1 MANNG
6 NGENSKPGAK
16 FQRASLR
23 ARNKTLMMTP
33 ADVSDYQTKFDT
45 KGGDPFDLS
54 EIFEDTVS
62 DGDID
67 SDGGEIRQETSDPL
81 DAVLAESDE
90 LLEGTQYEGTAS
102 DSNRVNNMSS
112 SDRPREESVS
122 SPFASKV
129 ADIFSNQGSGGVS
142 ASAVSTGAISS
153 FDDGALDSPPPMGNT
168 ASSGKLLFR
177 PPGAATAPQM
187 VRGASSAPPRKVA
200 PIAAPLVVEGGP
212 IVRETR
218 ELATTDSGFSQV
230 ESLTSRS
237 LKGEVAPKSMAE
249 HKSMA
254 KGELD
259 ITPQKGAMAEPLYRE
274 RVEWRIKSKLV
285 GFLVSYESDPM
296 GRYIELREGRLLVTK
311 DVKSNDSYLLIEHES
326 VSPLH
331 ATMKISDD
339 GSILV
344 LDQLSERGTK
354 IKRVDGSSDEVL
366 NGDKGNLFHGDIVV
380 FGDCEYHLAL
390 VAQRKEPTS
399 I

>member
-1 MANNG
+1 MANNS
-6 NGENSKPGAK
+6 NGENSKLGAK

-33 ADVSDYQTKFDT
+33 ADVSDYQTKVDT

-62 DGDID
+62 DSDIESPGDKGRQDTGDEIRDPLGDVLTEASDNLD
-67 SDGGEIRQETSDPL
+67 SPKDGGIVSDL
-81 DAVLAESDE
+81 SEA
-90 LLEGTQYEGTAS
+90 
-102 DSNRVNNMSS
+102 NNMSG
-112 SDRPREESVS
+112 SDQSREESVN

-129 ADIFSNQGSGGVS
+129 ADIFSNHGSGGVS

-153 FDDGALDSPPPMGNT
+153 IDGALDSQSSGINT

-177 PPGAATAPQM
+177 PPGAAAAPQM
-187 VRGASSAPPRKVA
+187 ARGPGAPPRKVA
-200 PIAAPLVVEGGP
+200 PLSAPVVAQADP

-218 ELATTDSGFSQV
+218 ELATSDINNAIAKASVGP
-230 ESLTSRS
+230 RS
-237 LKGEVAPKSMAE
+237 AGE
-249 HKSMA
+249 HKLIPQGGVAIPS
-254 KGELD
+254 KDLTLD
-259 ITPQKGAMAEPLYRE
+259 EQRYRE
-274 RVEWRIKSKLV
+274 RVEWRVRSKLV

-311 DVKSNDSYLLIEHES
+311 DVKSNDSYLLIEHDS

-331 ATMKISDD
+331 ATMKISGD

-354 IKRVDGSSDEVL
+354 IKRGDGSKDEAL

-380 FGDCEYHLAL
+380 FGDCEYHLVL
-390 VAQRKEPTS
+390 VALRKEHS
-399 I
+399 SN